1 MRRRTLVS
9 WCPVP
14 VPERKHILIVDDD
27 PDIRDLLADILVD
40 AGYSVNRAGDGAEAL
55 EALGS
60 MSTAAVLLDLH
71 MRSMNGYEFLARRAA
86 DPRLAKIPVIIMS
99 ASAPSAQQSATT
111 VGTFV
116 LAKPMDIAV
125 LLAMLGRCS
134 ASVTRDTVLVADVT
148 DGNPAYVG
156 VEEITPADVPL

>member
-1 MRRRTLVS
+1 MS
-9 WCPVP
+9 CCP

-55 EALGS
+55 EALAS
-60 MSTAAVLLDLH
+60 TSTAAVLLDLH
-71 MRSMNGYEFLARRAA
+71 MPGVNGHEFLARRAA
-86 DPRLAKIPVIIMS
+86 DPRLAKIPVIVMS
-99 ASAPSAQQSATT
+99 ATAQQSPTT

-116 LAKPMDIAV
+116 LAKPMDIAA
-125 LLAMLGRCS
+125 LLAMLGRCF
-134 ASVTRDTVLVADVT
+134 AAVTHDTAMVANVT

-156 VEEITPADVPL
+156 VEDITPADVGL